1 MWLCYIASGDFM
13 KEKLLGSGC
22 LVLATVIWG
31 SAFVAQS
38 VGMAHIGPFTFQA
51 VRCGLAAVGLLP
63 FIYFADRKQGKS
75 FFGQWKSR
83 RLWKAGILCAIP
95 FFLAANLQQLGIV
108 TTDAGKSAF
117 LTAMYIV
124 IVPIIGLFRGKKLT
138 PMIAISVILAV
149 GGLYLLSC
157 VGVSRISTGDIYLIG
172 CAFMFALQ
180 ITVVDIYAGE
190 VDAMRLNC
198 LQSGLGG
205 LASALVILFA
215 EQPTFQGLWDCAL
228 PLAYAGF
235 LSMGL
240 AYTLQILGQK
250 RLDSATA
257 SLLMSLESAFA
268 VLSGWVILGEKLS
281 PAEAAGCCLMF
292 AAVILSQIP
301 IKTKSTS

>member
-1 MWLCYIASGDFM
+1 M
-13 KEKLLGSGC
+13 KEKLIGSLY

-31 SAFVAQS
+31 STFVAQS
-38 VGMAHIGPFTFQA
+38 VGMAYIGPFTFQA

-63 FIYFADRKQGKS
+63 CIYIADRKNGKS
-75 FFGQWKSR
+75 FLAQWKSK
-83 RLWKAGILCAIP
+83 RLWLAGILCAIP

-108 TTDAGKSAF
+108 STDAGKSAF

-124 IVPIIGLFRGKKLT
+124 IVPVIGLFRGKRFT
-138 PMIAISVILAV
+138 PMIPISVALAV
-149 GGLYLLSC
+149 TGLYLLSC
-157 VGVSRISTGDIYLIG
+157 VGVSQIRVGDIYLIG
-172 CAFMFALQ
+172 CAFMFAMQ
-180 ITVVDIYAGE
+180 ITVIDIFAQD
-190 VDAMRLNC
+190 VDALRLNC
-198 LQSGLGG
+198 LQAGLGAI
-205 LASALVILFA
+205 ASGILMIFT
-215 EQPTFQGLWDCAL
+215 ETPTLQGLWDCAL

-250 RLDSATA
+250 RLDSASA

-268 VLSGWVILGEKLS
+268 VLCGWMILGEKLS